1 MGTIIDI
8 KEEDYFNLLQLDKLT
23 FKLKDFNSYAP
34 TNPQVGEV
42 VIFRFKNNEINTVV
56 TDRDETSI
64 NSDKKEITLKLK
76 KV

>member
-8 KEEDYFNLLQLDKLT
+8 KEEDYFNLLPLDKLT

-34 TNPQVGEV
+34 TDPQVGEV
-42 VIFRFKNNEINTVV
+42 VKFRFKNNEINTVV